1 MASVEGSGLELT
13 PPAPPAPV
21 LDVRAER
28 SRRRRELFRA
38 LVRSK
43 TFVVGAAILIFWV
56 LDAIFW
62 RVIVPHDPLGVNP
75 IGTLKA
81 PSGAHWFG
89 TDNLGRDVFSRVL
102 AGAASVFTVAPLATL
117 IGLTGGTAIGL
128 VSGYYR
134 GLVDD
139 VISRVVDA
147 LLAFPAIVIA
157 LLALTVLGSS
167 QVTVILVIGVLF
179 MPIIARTVRSAVLVE
194 REREYVA
201 AARLRGDS
209 APYVMLAEILP
220 NVTGPIAVEGTV
232 RFGYAIFAAATL
244 SFLGVGLQIP
254 SPDWG
259 LSVAVER
266 VNLAVNAWTVL
277 GPAIALATVVVAVN
291 LVADGVRQAVE
302 E

>member
-1 MASVEGSGLELT
+1 VTTADSAADAAAVVATPSPTRGQRAGELGH
-13 PPAPPAPV
+13 A
-21 LDVRAER
+21 LLR
-28 SRRRRELFRA
+28 SRTFLVGTVVLGFWIFDALFWRA
-38 LVRSK
+38 L
-43 TFVVGAAILIFWV
+43 
-56 LDAIFW
+56 
-62 RVIVPHDPLGVNP
+62 VPHDPSAT
-75 IGTLKA
+75 GTDILVG
-81 PSGAHWFG
+81 PSGDHLLG

-102 AGAASVFTVAPLATL
+102 AGAAPVFTVAPLATF
-117 IGLTGGTAIGL
+117 IGL
-128 VSGYYR
+128 VGGTTIGLICGYHR

-139 VISRVVDA
+139 VISRFVDA
-147 LLAFPAIVIA
+147 FLAFPAVVIA

-167 QVTVILVIGVLF
+167 QRTVIIVIGILF
-179 MPIIARTVRSAVLVE
+179 MPIISRTVRSAVLVE

-209 APYVMLAEILP
+209 GPYVMLAEILP

-232 RFGYAIFAAATL
+232 RLGYAIFAAATL

-259 LSVAVER
+259 LTVAVER
-266 VNLAVNAWTVL
+266 VNLSVNAWTVL
-277 GPAIALATVVVAVN
+277 GAAIALATVVVAVN

>member
-1 MASVEGSGLELT
+1 MIGTV
-13 PPAPPAPV
+13 V
-21 LDVRAER
+21 LA
-28 SRRRRELFRA
+28 
-38 LVRSK
+38 
-43 TFVVGAAILIFWV
+43 FWV

-62 RVIVPHDPLGVNP
+62 PVIVPHDPSST
-75 IGTLKA
+75 GTDILVG
-81 PSGAHWFG
+81 PSGDHLLG

-102 AGAASVFTVAPLATL
+102 AGARSVLIVAPLATL
-117 IGLTGGTAIGL
+117 IGLIGGTTIGL
-128 VSGYYR
+128 VSGYHR
-134 GLVDD
+134 GIVDD
-139 VISRVVDA
+139 VVSRIVDA
-147 LLAFPAIVIA
+147 FLAFPAIVIA

-167 QVTVILVIGVLF
+167 QVTVILVIGILF

-194 REREYVA
+194 RERDYVA

-220 NVTGPIAVEGTV
+220 NITGPIAVEGTV
-232 RFGYAIFAAATL
+232 RLGYAIFAAATL

-259 LSVAVER
+259 LTVAVER
-266 VNLAVNAWTVL
+266 VNLAVNPWTVL
-277 GPAIALATVVVAVN
+277 GAAIALATVVVAVN

>member
-1 MASVEGSGLELT
+1 MSAGALDAATAVATPASTRGQRASELG
-13 PPAPPAPV
+13 
-21 LDVRAER
+21 RALLR
-28 SRRRRELFRA
+28 SR
-38 LVRSK
+38 
-43 TFVVGAAILIFWV
+43 TFLVGAVILAFWI
-56 LDAIFW
+56 LDALLW
-62 RVIVPHDPLGVNP
+62 RAIVPHDPSAT
-75 IGTLKA
+75 GTDILVG
-81 PSGAHWFG
+81 PSGAHLLG

-102 AGAASVFTVAPLATL
+102 AGAAPVFTVAPLATL
-117 IGLTGGTAIGL
+117 IGLVGGTTIGL

-139 VISRVVDA
+139 VISRFVDA
-147 LLAFPAIVIA
+147 FLAFPAVVIA

-167 QVTVILVIGVLF
+167 QITVILVIGILF
-179 MPIIARTVRSAVLVE
+179 TPIISRTVRSAVLVE

-209 APYVMLAEILP
+209 GPYVMLAEILP

-232 RFGYAIFAAATL
+232 RLGYAIFAAATL

-259 LSVAVER
+259 LTVAVER
-266 VNLAVNAWTVL
+266 VNLSVNAWTVL
-277 GPAIALATVVVAVN
+277 GAAIALATVVVAVN

>member
-1 MASVEGSGLELT
+1 MSAGAIDAATAVATPSPTRGQRAGEL
-13 PPAPPAPV
+13 A
-21 LDVRAER
+21 RALLR
-28 SRRRRELFRA
+28 SR
-38 LVRSK
+38 
-43 TFVVGAAILIFWV
+43 TFLVGAAILGFWV
-56 LDAIFW
+56 LDALLW
-62 RVIVPHDPLGVNP
+62 RVIVPHDPSAT
-75 IGTLKA
+75 GTDILVG
-81 PSGAHWFG
+81 PSGGHPLG
-89 TDNLGRDVFSRVL
+89 TDNLGRDVFSRML
-102 AGAASVFTVAPLATL
+102 AGAASVLTVAPLATL
-117 IGLTGGTAIGL
+117 IGLVGGTAIGL
-128 VSGYYR
+128 VSGYFR

-139 VISRVVDA
+139 VVSRIVDA
-147 LLAFPAIVIA
+147 FLAFPAVVIA

-232 RFGYAIFAAATL
+232 RLGYAIFAAATL

-259 LSVAVER
+259 LTVAVER

-277 GPAIALATVVVAVN
+277 APAIALATVVVAVN

>member
-1 MASVEGSGLELT
+1 MNAAVDAATAVATPTPTRGQRASDLG
-13 PPAPPAPV
+13 
-21 LDVRAER
+21 RALLR
-28 SRRRRELFRA
+28 SR
-38 LVRSK
+38 
-43 TFVVGAAILIFWV
+43 TFLAGGVILGFWV
-56 LDAIFW
+56 LDAILW
-62 RVIVPHDPLGVNP
+62 RAIVPYEPGKT
-75 IGTLKA
+75 GTDILVG
-81 PSGAHWFG
+81 PSGAHLLG

-102 AGAASVFTVAPLATL
+102 AGAAPVLTVAPLATL
-117 IGLTGGTAIGL
+117 IGLVGGTAIGL
-128 VSGYYR
+128 VSGYHR

-147 LLAFPAIVIA
+147 FLAFPAIVIA

-167 QVTVILVIGVLF
+167 QLTVILVIGILF
-179 MPIIARTVRSAVLVE
+179 TPIIGRTVRSAVLVE

-232 RFGYAIFAAATL
+232 RLGYAIFAAATL

-259 LSVAVER
+259 LTVAVER
-266 VNLAVNAWTVL
+266 VNLSVNAWTVL

>member
-1 MASVEGSGLELT
+1 MTAAVDAATAVATPTPTRGQRFGEL
-13 PPAPPAPV
+13 A
-21 LDVRAER
+21 RALLR
-28 SRRRRELFRA
+28 SR
-38 LVRSK
+38 
-43 TFVVGAAILIFWV
+43 TFLVGAAVLGFWI
-56 LDAIFW
+56 LDALFW
-62 RVIVPHDPLGVNP
+62 RAIVPHDPSATSTDIL
-75 IGTLKA
+75 IG
-81 PSGAHWFG
+81 PSRDHLLG

-102 AGAASVFTVAPLATL
+102 AGATPVLTVAPLAT
-117 IGLTGGTAIGL
+117 AIGL
-128 VSGYYR
+128 VGGTTIGLVAGYHR

-139 VISRVVDA
+139 VISRIVDA
-147 LLAFPAIVIA
+147 FLAFPAIVIA

-167 QVTVILVIGVLF
+167 QATVILVIGILF
-179 MPIIARTVRSAVLVE
+179 TPIIGRTVRSAVLVE

-209 APYVMLAEILP
+209 GPYVMLAEILP

-232 RFGYAIFAAATL
+232 RLGYAIFAAATL

-259 LSVAVER
+259 LTVAVER
-266 VNLAVNAWTVL
+266 VNLAVNPWTVL

>member
-1 MASVEGSGLELT
+1 MSAADAAAAVATPSPTRGRRAGELG
-13 PPAPPAPV
+13 
-21 LDVRAER
+21 RALLR
-28 SRRRRELFRA
+28 SR
-38 LVRSK
+38 
-43 TFVVGAAILIFWV
+43 TFMVGAAILAFWV

-62 RVIVPHDPLGVNP
+62 RAIVPHDPAAT
-75 IGTLKA
+75 GTDILVG
-81 PSGAHWFG
+81 PSGDHLLG

-102 AGAASVFTVAPLATL
+102 AGATSVLTVAPLATL
-117 IGLTGGTAIGL
+117 LGLVGGTTIGL

-134 GLVDD
+134 GVVDD
-139 VISRVVDA
+139 VVSRIVDA
-147 LLAFPAIVIA
+147 FLAFPAIVIA

-167 QVTVILVIGVLF
+167 QVTVILVIGILF

-209 APYVMLAEILP
+209 GPYVMLAEILP
-220 NVTGPIAVEGTV
+220 NITGPIAVEGTV
-232 RFGYAIFAAATL
+232 RLGYAIFAAATL

-259 LSVAVER
+259 LTVAVQR
-266 VNLAVNAWTVL
+266 VNLSVNPWTVL
-277 GPAIALATVVVAVN
+277 GAAIALATVVVAVN
-291 LVADGVRQAVE
+291 LVADGVARAVE

>member
-1 MASVEGSGLELT
+1 VSAADATVVAE
-13 PPAPPAPV
+13 PAPSRGQ
-21 LDVRAER
+21 RAGDFGRALLR
-28 SRRRRELFRA
+28 SR
-38 LVRSK
+38 
-43 TFVVGAAILIFWV
+43 TFVAGAVVLLFWV
-56 LDAIFW
+56 LDALLW
-62 RVIVPHDPLGVNP
+62 RAIVPHDPFASSTDILVG
-75 IGTLKA
+75 
-81 PSGAHWFG
+81 PSGDHLLG

-102 AGAASVFTVAPLATL
+102 AGAATVLTVAPLATL
-117 IGLTGGTAIGL
+117 IGLVGGTAIGL
-128 VSGYYR
+128 VSGFYR
-134 GLVDD
+134 GVVDD
-139 VISRVVDA
+139 VVSRVVDA
-147 LLAFPAIVIA
+147 FLAFPAIVIA

-167 QVTVILVIGVLF
+167 QRTVILVIGILF
-179 MPIIARTVRSAVLVE
+179 MPIVGRTVRSAVLVE

-209 APYVMLAEILP
+209 GPYIMLAEILP

-232 RFGYAIFAAATL
+232 RLGYAIFAAATL

-259 LSVAVER
+259 LTVAVER

>member
-1 MASVEGSGLELT
+1 MSAGALDAATAVATPAATRGQRASELG
-13 PPAPPAPV
+13 
-21 LDVRAER
+21 RALLR
-28 SRRRRELFRA
+28 SR
-38 LVRSK
+38 
-43 TFVVGAAILIFWV
+43 TFLVGAAILAFWI
-56 LDAIFW
+56 LDALSW
-62 RVIVPHDPLGVNP
+62 RAIVPRDPSAT
-75 IGTLKA
+75 GTDILVG
-81 PSGAHWFG
+81 PSGAHLLG

-102 AGAASVFTVAPLATL
+102 AGAAPVFTVAPLATL
-117 IGLTGGTAIGL
+117 IGLIGGTTIGL

-139 VISRVVDA
+139 VISRFVDA
-147 LLAFPAIVIA
+147 FLAFPAVVIA

-167 QVTVILVIGVLF
+167 QITVILVIGILF
-179 MPIIARTVRSAVLVE
+179 TPIISRTVRSAVLVE

-209 APYVMLAEILP
+209 GPYVMLAEILP

-232 RFGYAIFAAATL
+232 RLGYAIFAAATL

-259 LSVAVER
+259 LTVAVER
-266 VNLAVNAWTVL
+266 VNLSVNAWTVL
-277 GPAIALATVVVAVN
+277 GAAIALATVVVAVN

>member
-1 MASVEGSGLELT
+1 MSAAVDAATAVATPTPTRGQRASELG
-13 PPAPPAPV
+13 
-21 LDVRAER
+21 RALLR
-28 SRRRRELFRA
+28 SR
-38 LVRSK
+38 
-43 TFVVGAAILIFWV
+43 TFLAGAVILGFWV
-56 LDAIFW
+56 LDAILW
-62 RVIVPHDPLGVNP
+62 RAIVPHVPGQT
-75 IGTLKA
+75 GTDILVG
-81 PSGAHWFG
+81 PSGGHLLG

-102 AGAASVFTVAPLATL
+102 AGATPVLTVAPLATL
-117 IGLTGGTAIGL
+117 IGLVGGTAIGL
-128 VSGYYR
+128 VSGYHR

-147 LLAFPAIVIA
+147 FLAFPAIVIA

-167 QVTVILVIGVLF
+167 QVTVILVIGILF
-179 MPIIARTVRSAVLVE
+179 TPIIGRTVRSAVLVE

-220 NVTGPIAVEGTV
+220 NVTGPIAGEGTV
-232 RFGYAIFAAATL
+232 RLGYAIFAAATL

-259 LSVAVER
+259 LTVAVER